1 MEAGDYRFGATL
13 IEILIVVAVI
23 IILAAMVVGVGVGI
37 DNQTKAK
44 ALKNTFSTLEG
55 ALHEYYDF
63 ADRFPPATEVD
74 PHVNCEIMYAAL
86 DSVPACREVLE
97 RLDRRVVANKF
108 NPAAVPPVFEVY
120 DPWGT
125 VLDYRYNPG
134 DSFPKLISAGPDR
147 DMAVVGDNI
156 TNK

>member
-1 MEAGDYRFGATL
+1 MESGNYRNGTTL
-13 IEILIVVAVI
+13 VEILIVVAVI
-23 IILAAMVVGVGVGI
+23 MVLSAMVIGVGLGI

-44 ALKNTFSTLEG
+44 SLKSTFSTLEG
-55 ALHEYYDF
+55 ALQEYYDF
-63 ADRFPPATEVD
+63 TGRYPVAADVD

-86 DSVPACREVLE
+86 NSVPDSRKVLE
-97 RLDRRVVANKF
+97 QLSEKVIANKF
-108 NPAAVPPVFEVY
+108 NPAAVPPVYEIY

-125 VLDYRYNPG
+125 VLNYMYNPA

-156 TNK
+156 TNR